1 MKWRIFKMNKTPIY
15 KHSGAYAQEHD
26 QLKRYIASCN
36 AHVACKEAIE
46 QAIDDHFN
54 NNCLS
59 SDAAKSVI
67 EQFGADRTMYVLAT
81 TIRASIQDGRYDP
94 DNKAWAEAFPLVDDV
109 DRLGR
114 DRTRDL
120 AVYRSHPGLINL
132 FTHMVRDEA
141 EISSPLYK
149 QTFDYA
155 KGAGETAEYRTS
167 CRINSLCQREIDDAV
182 QAGWDGMNIAPEA
195 VKPVLERFGPERVSY
210 VLANTIQQRK
220 GDERFSRDNRAWAKT
235 VPMFVPLERRA
246 YCVAASHS
254 VKLDDFITVV
264 RQTILQMDKEREQSA
279 KARRPS
285 VRKKLQEQS
294 VAPDAPKPP
303 AKARGKHPER

>member
-1 MKWRIFKMNKTPIY
+1 MNKTPIY

-67 EQFGADRTMYVLAT
+67 EQFGADRTMYVLAA

-114 DRTRDL
+114 DRTRDF
-120 AVYRSHPGLINL
+120 AVYRSHPGLVNL

-155 KGAGETAEYRTS
+155 KEAGETAEYRTS
-167 CRINSLCQREIDDAV
+167 RRINSLCQREIDDAV
-182 QAGWDGMNIAPEA
+182 QAGWDGMHVAPEA
-195 VKPVLERFGPERVSY
+195 VKQVLDRFGPERVSFI
-210 VLANTIQQRK
+210 LANTVQQK
-220 GDERFSRDNRAWAKT
+220 DWDGRFSSANRSWAET
-235 VPMFVPLERRA
+235 VPLYVPPESRA
-246 YCVAASHS
+246 YCTASSHS
-254 VKLDDFITVV
+254 AKLDDFITVA
-264 RQTILQMDKEREQSA
+264 RKEMLQMEKEGRGTA
-279 KARRPS
+279 KEKKPS
-285 VRKKLQEQS
+285 VRKKLQAKKEEPP
-294 VAPDAPKPP
+294 VPKTPS
-303 AKARGKHPER
+303 KNRSMER